1 MASIGQPSVH
11 DITDKI
17 VIGGVQQFGSGE
29 AFGDC
34 QSQTP
39 FQSMLLSFDPPRF
52 PSGVE
57 VNLFSYNG
65 DLGQM
70 METACID
77 FLRDQRGIDASSM
90 TLSSMPRDDDDMEET
105 DNEQRTH

>member
-39 FQSMLLSFDPPRF
+39 FQSMPLSFDPPRF

-77 FLRDQRGIDASSM
+77 FLRDQRGIDVDVLRQTIAALQG
-90 TLSSMPRDDDDMEET
+90 TKHGP
-105 DNEQRTH
+105 QF